1 MKTRISLTLLAVTV
15 GLALHQPIAAQP
27 TVTRT
32 VFGNGATEADDGVF
46 RIMGTLSQSTIGTL
60 SGIDNQTRIGFWFSQ
75 TKSPT
80 TAIEDVLA
88 DILDLNLPKGLEKAS
103 QGKLNKALKALDKD
117 DPIKAVKG
125 LLALVN
131 KVEKGI
137 EKEEIS
143 EEDAT
148 ALTDQVQ
155 AIIDAVLL
163 EGAGDGMLSGPV
175 VGTSELIS
183 EVIHLDLPSKLETDL
198 FNKLSKT
205 IKELNKDKP
214 DKAVKK
220 LDDFIKKVNK
230 ESKKN
235 NIAGPDADALIAA
248 AQTLIDLIEGG
259 GGGAPK
265 RLAGLLPDS
274 YGLSQSFPNPANP
287 IAQITYRLPERGEV
301 SLVIY
306 NSLGQQIRVMTQGS
320 RSAGYHT
327 VTWDGTDGNG
337 SSVSSGVYLYRF
349 ASQGLVETRRMV
361 LLR

>member
-1 MKTRISLTLLAVTV
+1 MKIRINLTLLAVTV

-32 VFGNGATEADDGVF
+32 VFGNGATEAHDGVF
-46 RIMGTLSQSTIGTL
+46 RVLGTLAQPTIGTL

-103 QGKLNKALKALDKD
+103 QGKLDKALKGLEKD
-117 DPIKAVKG
+117 DPIKAVKE

-131 KVEKGI
+131 KVEKGT
-137 EKEEIS
+137 KKGEIS
-143 EEDAT
+143 EEDAA

-175 VGTSELIS
+175 VGTAELIS
-183 EVIHLDLPSKLETDL
+183 DVIHLDLPSKLETDL

-230 ESKKN
+230 KSGKQ
-235 NIAGPDADALIAA
+235 IAVPDADALIAA
-248 AQTLIDLIEGG
+248 AQEAIEAILEGG
-259 GGGAPK
+259 EVLAK
-265 RLAGLLPDS
+265 RAMVRPHCFVLFQN
-274 YGLSQSFPNPANP
+274 YPNPFNPVTTVAYNLPEASDVRLTIYTVTGQCVATLVSGHQEAGHYELVWDGSGLANG
-287 IAQITYRLPERGEV
+287 IYFYRLEAGE
-301 SLVIY
+301 
-306 NSLGQQIRVMTQGS
+306 
-320 RSAGYHT
+320 
-327 VTWDGTDGNG
+327 
-337 SSVSSGVYLYRF
+337 F
-349 ASQGLVETRRMV
+349 AETRRMV
-361 LLR
+361 LME